1 MNQTIQVFLQI
12 KKIFEKKGNFEN
24 NNFLKPFLNIIQLM
38 FPN

>member
-12 KKIFEKKGNFEN
+12 KKILEKNRNFEN
-24 NNFLKPFLNIIQLM
+24 NNFLKLFLNIIQLM

>member
-1 MNQTIQVFLQI
+1 MNQTIQVFLLI
-12 KKIFEKKGNFEN
+12 KKILEKNRNFEN